1 MSLTKAT
8 LLKAAAISKP
18 EVLGEFFGETVYVKS
33 ISEFQRSRRM
43 SSMYDMKKE
52 KMREDAIQRARVFTI
67 IDHVCDK
74 DGKNLFSEK
83 DADAIKNLDAM
94 KLDGLISA
102 IEDWAAG
109 REGKQ
114 EGK

>member
-1 MSLTKAT
+1 MSLTKAI
-8 LLKAAAISKP
+8 LLKEAAISKP

-43 SSMYDMKKE
+43 SSMYDMKKD
-52 KMREDAIQRARVFTI
+52 KMREDALQRARVLTI

-74 DGKNLFSEK
+74 DGKNLFTEK
-83 DADAIKNLDAM
+83 DAEAIKNLDAM

-109 REGKQ
+109 KEGKP